1 MARQRYSP
9 SALRDPKVSIVIPV
23 YNEKSTIDEIL
34 RRVLD
39 TETRKEVIVVDDCST
54 DGTRQILENMA
65 ARQANGEAFAPA
77 QDGSDPIVL
86 RDLKF
91 CFQTPNQG
99 KGAALRRG
107 FEQVTGDI
115 VLVQDADLEYDP
127 RDYEV
132 LLEPII
138 DGRADVVY
146 GSRFLGG
153 PQRVHYFW
161 HYVANRMLTL
171 LSDIF
176 TNLKLSDMETCYK
189 VFRREVLT
197 GVQIKS
203 NRFGFEPEITVEFL
217 LASDQDSRITGTA
230 RTQFAMDFAAGDAL
244 RRIDDFQDGEAA
256 AVADIEGFAGNA
268 VDFLESADMGIGN
281 IEHVD
286 VIADAGSVG
295 SGIIRA
301 EDIDMGQA
309 TSGGIENSGNE
320 MSFHAMI
327 FAALPGSS
335 GGVEIAEAHVFESGV
350 ESVICKNLF

>member
-1 MARQRYSP
+1 MGPCRRRLTKDNGFLRARKASEQPQSSLDDPGAGFTHGRTRRYNLSTTVAHQRYNP
-9 SALRDPKVSIVIPV
+9 SALDDPKGSIVIPV

-39 TETRKEVIVVDDCST
+39 TEVRKEVIVVDDCST

-77 QDGSDPIVL
+77 QDGSDPIAL

-91 CFQTPNQG
+91 FFQAPNQG

-107 FEQVTGDI
+107 FEQVTGEI

-127 RDYEV
+127 RDYGV
-132 LLEPII
+132 LLGPII

-189 VFRREVLT
+189 VFRREVLA

-203 NRFGFEPEITVEFL
+203 NRFGFEPEITAKIAKHKWRVYEVP
-217 LASDQDSRITGTA
+217 ITYAG
-230 RTQFAMDFAAGDAL
+230 RTYEEGKKITWKDGIQAL
-244 RRIDDFQDGEAA
+244 WC
-256 AVADIEGFAGNA
+256 
-268 VDFLESADMGIGN
+268 
-281 IEHVD
+281 
-286 VIADAGSVG
+286 
-295 SGIIRA
+295 IIRFRLG
-301 EDIDMGQA
+301 D
-309 TSGGIENSGNE
+309 
-320 MSFHAMI
+320 
-327 FAALPGSS
+327 
-335 GGVEIAEAHVFESGV
+335 
-350 ESVICKNLF
+350 